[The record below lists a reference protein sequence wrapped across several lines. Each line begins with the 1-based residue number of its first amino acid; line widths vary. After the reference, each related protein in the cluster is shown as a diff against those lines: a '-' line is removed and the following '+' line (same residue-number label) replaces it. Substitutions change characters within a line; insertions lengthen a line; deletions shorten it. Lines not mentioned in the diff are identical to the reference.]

1 MSLVKGKKMVFFAF
15 KYLLLF
21 KGTSSGW
28 SNVTID
34 GKRVTTT
41 GNELTISHLA
51 TGDEGVYQVL
61 LRSIYLLWET
71 LKIVNNKSIP
81 CQCQGS
87 NIVIED
93 AKKKQ
98 YYFTPADFQ
107 VALRGLPYFRNDLS
121 GNINVPVRREQR
133 AKSEEQKQKAKILQI
148 FMKLL
153 HTNKGVYGS
162 IRRTGGKGQW
172 CGLDR
177 FFGKNFNDVMDGPT
191 DERVYA
197 TKNT

>member
-1 MSLVKGKKMVFFAF
+1 M
-15 KYLLLF
+15 
-21 KGTSSGW
+21 
-28 SNVTID
+28 
-34 GKRVTTT
+34 
-41 GNELTISHLA
+41 
-51 TGDEGVYQVL
+51 
-61 LRSIYLLWET
+61 
-71 LKIVNNKSIP
+71 
-81 CQCQGS
+81 
-87 NIVIED
+87 IED

-162 IRRTGGKGQW
+162 IRRTGGKGQ
-172 CGLDR
+172 
-177 FFGKNFNDVMDGPT
+177 
-191 DERVYA
+191 
-197 TKNT
+197 